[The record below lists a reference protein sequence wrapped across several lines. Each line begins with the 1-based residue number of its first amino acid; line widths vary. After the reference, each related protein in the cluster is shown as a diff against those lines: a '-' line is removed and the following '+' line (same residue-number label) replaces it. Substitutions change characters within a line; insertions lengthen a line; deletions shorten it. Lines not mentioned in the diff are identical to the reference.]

1 MLPKKC
7 QRMPK
12 TFLVIFDIYLIIFV
26 CSTAKDMHCSALW
39 SSTLGVEQKQIP
51 MIHAI
56 EPELT
61 ICQIIC
67 QWCQCECNVF
77 DMCAMWFQYV
87 SAWCSLGRWSTSQS
101 EKRLRWLRWFE
112 PFQPLY
118 MLLKFTASRGSST
131 RSMDGLDLE
140 DCGSTPWP
148 KLKPC
153 KFSKQWV
160 QWVQFL
166 MWLATAYILSVD
178 LLDSILRTATGKKK
192 CADSTKAI
200 FLCSSLLCWIA
211 RLSKKGSITVEGV
224 CSMSATPQ
232 PSELPL
238 GLPAAQCFCSLGWGP
253 ES

>member
-1 MLPKKC
+1 M
-7 QRMPK
+7 
-12 TFLVIFDIYLIIFV
+12 
-26 CSTAKDMHCSALW
+26 CS
-39 SSTLGVEQKQIP
+39 
-51 MIHAI
+51 
-56 EPELT
+56 
-61 ICQIIC
+61 ICV
-67 QWCQCECNVF
+67 QCDFN
-77 DMCAMWFQYV
+77 MCRLDA
-87 SAWCSLGRWSTSQS
+87 AWVAGAHLNRK
-101 EKRLRWLRWFE
+101 KRLRWLRWFE
-112 PFQPLY
+112 PFQPLC

-131 RSMDGLDLE
+131 RSMDGFDLE

-160 QWVQFL
+160 QWVQFP

-200 FLCSSLLCWIA
+200 FPRSSLLCWIA